1 MRTRLGQFS
10 FYLSGPPFRERRPF
24 RANLPGVGA
33 FEGTLIAF
41 RFWKKDLTKFVSDND
56 EYTVGEH
63 RAKDNQKWV
72 HRMGVLMLMR

>member
-1 MRTRLGQFS
+1 MRTRLGQFL
-10 FYLSGPPFRERRPF
+10 LSDASFRERRPL

-41 RFWKKDLTKFVSDND
+41 RFWKKDLTEFVSNND

-72 HRMGVLMLMR
+72 HGIGVLMPMR

>member
-1 MRTRLGQFS
+1 MRTRLGQFLYQAHH
-10 FYLSGPPFRERRPF
+10 FVMRRPL

-41 RFWKKDLTKFVSDND
+41 RFWKKDLTEFVSNND

-63 RAKDNQKWV
+63 RAKDNQEWV
-72 HRMGVLMLMR
+72 HGIGFLMPMR